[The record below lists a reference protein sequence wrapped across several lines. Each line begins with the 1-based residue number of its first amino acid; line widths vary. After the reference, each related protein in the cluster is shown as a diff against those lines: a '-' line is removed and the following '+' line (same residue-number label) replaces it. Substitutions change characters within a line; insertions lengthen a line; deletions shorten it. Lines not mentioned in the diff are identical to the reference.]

1 MTTAPKRLVVAINP
15 SASFGSRRDAGPA
28 VVAALRAAGYE
39 VTALT
44 EASFAELRTAAEI
57 ALATT
62 PDALIVVGGDGMV
75 SLATNLLA
83 ETGIPLGIVPSGT
96 GNDVSRGLGI
106 PFGDLTAAIRHL
118 LDALE
123 RPPRPIDAVRVS
135 RNGEHALW
143 YAGVLSAG
151 FDAVVNERANQMRW
165 PRGASRYNL
174 AILRELVVL
183 KPRSY
188 RLVIDGVELE
198 TRAVL
203 ISIANNTSFGGGML
217 ITPSGLLDDGQLDV
231 FIVAPMSRTG
241 LLRIFPRVFK
251 GTHVT
256 DPRVSIQR
264 ATRVSIAA
272 EGIVAYADGERVGA
286 LPLDVE
292 VVPGA
297 LLVLAPRP

>member
-15 SASFGSRRDAGPA
+15 SASFGSRSDAGPA
-28 VVAALRAAGYE
+28 VVAALREAGHE
-39 VTALT
+39 VTPLSEATFEALRLAVVSALT
-44 EASFAELRTAAEI
+44 AS
-57 ALATT
+57 

-75 SLATNLLA
+75 SLATNVLA

-106 PFGDLTAAIRHL
+106 PLGDLAAAIRHL
-118 LDALE
+118 LEALE
-123 RPPRPIDAVRVS
+123 QQPRPIDAVRVS
-135 RNGEHALW
+135 RGGTHALW

-151 FDAVVNERANQMRW
+151 FDAVVNERANRMRW

-183 KPRSY
+183 KPRRY
-188 RLVIDGVELE
+188 QLVIDGVELE
-198 TRAVL
+198 TEAVL

-264 ATRVSIAA
+264 ARRVSIAA

-286 LPLDVE
+286 LPLEVE

-297 LLVLAPRP
+297 LRVLAKHP